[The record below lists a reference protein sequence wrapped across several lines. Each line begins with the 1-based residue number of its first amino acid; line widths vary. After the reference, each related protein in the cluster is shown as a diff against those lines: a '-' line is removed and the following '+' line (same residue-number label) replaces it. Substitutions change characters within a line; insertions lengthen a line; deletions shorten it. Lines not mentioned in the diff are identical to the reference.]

1 MTVEELQIVISAQT
15 KSAKSELNSVKNE
28 VTGLKNHVDKVTGS
42 IGNSFKSIRNI
53 VAGLGIASLIKSTI
67 LGNVDA
73 AIKRVDTLSNYSR
86 VMSNLGVGSVQ
97 ANASVQK
104 LSNKLIGLPTTLDD
118 ASGAVQRFTSVNSNI
133 SRSTD
138 MFLALNNA
146 ILAGGA
152 SSEIQKS
159 ALEQLSQ
166 SYAKGKPDMFEWR
179 SAMTAMPAQM
189 KQVAEAMGFVNASA
203 LGEALRNGTVS
214 MDQFMNTLMQLNT
227 QGING
232 YQSFEEQARN
242 ATGGIST
249 SIANMR
255 TAIVRCM
262 SEVMNTIGQ
271 SNIAGF
277 FTNIAKAINSCVPY
291 VVAFTKVVMVAVG
304 YLTALF
310 GGKSKKLSS
319 SFGGVS
325 NNAKKAAGNTG
336 ALAKKMN
343 DASDSSQ
350 KLSKGASGTG
360 RGLKKAAGNA
370 SKLKKELKGALAG
383 FDAINNINSSNG
395 SSDPSSGGSG
405 GAGGSGG
412 DIGGFSM
419 DDSGAE
425 EQKGLLEEVDKQLE
439 EIKKKV
445 AEFFQPLKQSWDK
458 FGAPMIAAAVYAF
471 NGVKNLL
478 MEIGKSMYTVWENG
492 TGAKTV
498 ELILK
503 IFTNIFKIIGNI
515 SQGLADAWNTAGLG
529 DSIIQH
535 LWNIFNSILKIINE
549 ILKIVRDVT
558 KAIDWTAVLGA
569 VDVVLII
576 IDGLFSFI
584 ADNVGRIL
592 GILSVI
598 AGLSLFSTLAGIL
611 GTVITQ
617 IQLAVGVFSGWA
629 SLATALSGAFGI
641 LPQIFASI
649 VMAVNPVNI
658 IIGAVIATVV
668 DLWQKSKS
676 FRDDI
681 VSILGNIATIV
692 QKVFMNIVAPIIDT
706 VGKIIMDF
714 VGDVLKPLWNAW
726 ENVFQSIM
734 GLLSDFL
741 KFATPIFSTILDILG
756 PVFELALTLLR
767 GVFDM
772 VFAAIRGIIE
782 RADKTICERV
792 NNIREFFRNLGEWM
806 EGTFGFKWKNV
817 FETVKNAVKAFRD
830 YVGPIIN
837 SLEVVFLGLTSFISG
852 VFSGN
857 WRRAWFGVRQ
867 IFESIVSGLSHI
879 FKAPLNFMI
888 DRINKFLSGIG
899 KIKIPDWVPGVG
911 GKGFSIPRIPR
922 LAKGGIVSA
931 STIANIGEAGTEA
944 VIPLQRNTQGLD
956 MIAEKISERLSLSQ
970 NDGTGA
976 TYVIKLVLDD
986 GRVITKMV
994 IETIS
999 RTMKHAQES
1008 LYLTIRR
1015 WNEWQMKRKS
1025 R

>member
-28 VTGLKNHVDKVTGS
+28 VTSLKNHVDKVTGS

-67 LGNVDA
+67 LGNIDA

-97 ANASVQK
+97 ANASIQK

-118 ASGAVQRFTSVNSNI
+118 ASGAVQRFTSVNGNI

-242 ATGGIST
+242 ATGGIAT

-291 VVAFTKVVMVAVG
+291 VVAFTKVIMVAVG

-336 ALAKKMN
+336 ALAKKMS

-360 RGLKKAAGNA
+360 SGLKKAAGNA

-395 SSDPSSGGSG
+395 SSDPSSGDSGGSG

-419 DDSGAE
+419 DDSGAK

-549 ILKIVRDVT
+549 ILKIVRDIT

-576 IDGLFSFI
+576 IDELFSFI

-649 VMAVNPVNI
+649 VMAVNPVNV

-692 QKVFMNIVAPIIDT
+692 QKVFLNIVAPIIDT
-706 VGKIIMDF
+706 VGKIIDDF
-714 VGDVLKPLWNAW
+714 VETALTPLWNAW

-734 GLLSDFL
+734 GLVSDFL
-741 KFATPIFSTILDILG
+741 KFVTPIFSTILDILG
-756 PVFELALTLLR
+756 PIFKLALTLLR

-817 FETVKNAVKAFRD
+817 FETVKNVVKVFRD
-830 YVGPIIN
+830 FMGPIIN
-837 SLEVVFLGLTSFISG
+837 SLEVIFMGLTNFISG

-888 DRINKFLSGIG
+888 DGINKFLSGIG

-970 NDGTGA
+970 NDVTGA

-994 IETIS
+994 IDNIKDYEA
-999 RTMKHAQES
+999 RTGKPVFD
-1008 LYLTIRR
+1008 Y
-1015 WNEWQMKRKS
+1015 
-1025 R
+1025 

>member
-214 MDQFMNTLMQLNT
+214 MDQFMDTIMKLNT

-242 ATGGIST
+242 ATGGIAT

-262 SEVMNTIGQ
+262 SDVMNTIGQ

-395 SSDPSSGGSG
+395 SSDPSSGDSGGSG

-549 ILKIVRDVT
+549 ILKIVRDIT

-692 QKVFMNIVAPIIDT
+692 QKVFLNIVAPIIDT
-706 VGKIIMDF
+706 VGGIIKDF
-714 VGDVLKPLWNAW
+714 VDTVLKPLWSAW

-756 PVFELALTLLR
+756 PIFKLALTLLR

-830 YVGPIIN
+830 CMGPII
-837 SLEVVFLGLTSFISG
+837 SSVQVIFMGLTNFISG

-888 DRINKFLSGIG
+888 DGINKFLSGIG
-899 KIKIPDWVPGVG
+899 KVKIPDWVPGVG
-911 GKGFSIPRIPR
+911 GKGFSIPKIPR

-956 MIAEKISERLSLSQ
+956 MIAEKISERLSISQ

-994 IETIS
+994 IDNIKDYEA
-999 RTMKHAQES
+999 RTGKPVFD
-1008 LYLTIRR
+1008 Y
-1015 WNEWQMKRKS
+1015 
-1025 R
+1025 

>member
-97 ANASVQK
+97 ANASIQK

-405 GAGGSGG
+405 GSGGVGGSGG

-535 LWNIFNSILKIINE
+535 LWNMFNSILKIINE
-549 ILKIVRDVT
+549 ILKIVRDIT
-558 KAIDWTAVLGA
+558 KAIDWTVVLGA
-569 VDVVLII
+569 VNVVLSI

-584 ADNVGRIL
+584 ADNVGLIL
-592 GILSVI
+592 GILSAI

-649 VMAVNPVNI
+649 VMAVNPVNV

-692 QKVFMNIVAPIIDT
+692 QKVFLNIVAPIIDT

-714 VGDVLKPLWNAW
+714 VDDVLKPLWNAW

-756 PVFELALTLLR
+756 PIFELALTLLR
-767 GVFDM
+767 GTFDM

-837 SLEVVFLGLTSFISG
+837 SLEVVFMGLANFIGG

-857 WRRAWFGVRQ
+857 WRRAWIGVRQ

-888 DRINKFLSGIG
+888 DGINKFLSGIG

-956 MIAEKISERLSLSQ
+956 MIAEKISERLSLPQ

-994 IETIS
+994 IDNIKDYEA
-999 RTMKHAQES
+999 RTGKPVFD
-1008 LYLTIRR
+1008 Y
-1015 WNEWQMKRKS
+1015 
-1025 R
+1025 

>member
-53 VAGLGIASLIKSTI
+53 VAGLGIASIIKSTI

-118 ASGAVQRFTSVNSNI
+118 ASGAVQRFTAVNGNI

-203 LGEALRNGTVS
+203 LGEALRNGKVS
-214 MDQFMNTLMQLNT
+214 MDQFMDTIMKLNT

-232 YQSFEEQARN
+232 YQSFEEQAKN
-242 ATGGIST
+242 ATGGIAT

-255 TAIVRCM
+255 TAIVRGM
-262 SEVMNTIGQ
+262 SDVMNTIGQ

-336 ALAKKMN
+336 ALAKNMN
-343 DASDSSQ
+343 DASNSSQ
-350 KLSKGASGTG
+350 KLSKGAGGTG
-360 RGLKKAAGNA
+360 SGLKKAAGNA

-395 SSDPSSGGSG
+395 SSDPSSGGSDGSG

-419 DDSGAE
+419 DDSGAK

-649 VMAVNPVNI
+649 VMAVNPVNV

-692 QKVFMNIVAPIIDT
+692 QKVFLNIVAPIIDT

-714 VGDVLKPLWNAW
+714 VETVLKPLWNAW

-756 PVFELALTLLR
+756 PVFKLALTLLR

-837 SLEVVFLGLTSFISG
+837 SLEVVFLGLTNFISG

-888 DRINKFLSGIG
+888 DGINKFLSGIG

-994 IETIS
+994 IDNIKDYEA
-999 RTMKHAQES
+999 RTGKPVFD
-1008 LYLTIRR
+1008 Y
-1015 WNEWQMKRKS
+1015 
-1025 R
+1025 

>member
-86 VMSNLGVGSVQ
+86 VMSNLGIGSVQ

-214 MDQFMNTLMQLNT
+214 MDQFMDTIMKLNT

-242 ATGGIST
+242 ATGGIAT

-262 SEVMNTIGQ
+262 SDVMNTIGQ

-395 SSDPSSGGSG
+395 SSDPSSGDSGGSG

-419 DDSGAE
+419 DDSGAK

-549 ILKIVRDVT
+549 ILKIVRDIT

-569 VDVVLII
+569 VDVVLGI

-649 VMAVNPVNI
+649 VMAVNPVNV

-692 QKVFMNIVAPIIDT
+692 QKVFLNIVAPIIDT

-714 VGDVLKPLWNAW
+714 VETVLKPLWNAW

-756 PVFELALTLLR
+756 PIFKLALTLLR

-830 YVGPIIN
+830 YMGPII
-837 SLEVVFLGLTSFISG
+837 SSVQVIFMGLANFIGG

-857 WRRAWFGVRQ
+857 WRRAWLGVRQ

-888 DRINKFLSGIG
+888 DGINKFLSGIG

-911 GKGFSIPRIPR
+911 GKGFSIPKIPR

-994 IETIS
+994 IDNIKDYEA
-999 RTMKHAQES
+999 RTGKPVFD
-1008 LYLTIRR
+1008 Y
-1015 WNEWQMKRKS
+1015 
-1025 R
+1025 

>member
-214 MDQFMNTLMQLNT
+214 MDQFMDTIMKLNT

-242 ATGGIST
+242 ATGGIAT

-262 SEVMNTIGQ
+262 SDVMNTIGQ

-336 ALAKKMN
+336 ALAKNMN
-343 DASDSSQ
+343 DASNSSQ
-350 KLSKGASGTG
+350 KLSKGAGGTG

-395 SSDPSSGGSG
+395 SSDPSSGDSGGSG

-419 DDSGAE
+419 DDSGAK

-549 ILKIVRDVT
+549 ILKIVRDIT
-558 KAIDWTAVLGA
+558 KAIDWTVVLGA
-569 VDVVLII
+569 VNVVLGI

-584 ADNVGRIL
+584 ADNVGLIL
-592 GILSVI
+592 GILSAI

-692 QKVFMNIVAPIIDT
+692 QKVFLNIVAPIIDT

-756 PVFELALTLLR
+756 PVFKLALTLLR

-830 YVGPIIN
+830 CMGPII
-837 SLEVVFLGLTSFISG
+837 SSVQVIFMGLTNFISG

-888 DRINKFLSGIG
+888 DGINKFLSGIG

-994 IETIS
+994 IDNIKDYEA
-999 RTMKHAQES
+999 RTGKPVFD
-1008 LYLTIRR
+1008 Y
-1015 WNEWQMKRKS
+1015 
-1025 R
+1025 

>member
-97 ANASVQK
+97 ANASIQK

-405 GAGGSGG
+405 GSGGVGGSGG

-535 LWNIFNSILKIINE
+535 LWNMFNSILKIINE
-549 ILKIVRDVT
+549 ILKIVRDIT
-558 KAIDWTAVLGA
+558 KAIDWTVVLGA
-569 VDVVLII
+569 VNVVLSI

-584 ADNVGRIL
+584 ADNVGLIL
-592 GILSVI
+592 GILSAI

-692 QKVFMNIVAPIIDT
+692 QKVFLNIVAPIIDT

-714 VGDVLKPLWNAW
+714 VETVLKPLWNAW

-830 YVGPIIN
+830 CMGPII
-837 SLEVVFLGLTSFISG
+837 SSVQVIFMGLTNFISG

-888 DRINKFLSGIG
+888 DGINKFLSGIG

-994 IETIS
+994 IDNIKDYEA
-999 RTMKHAQES
+999 RTGKPVFD
-1008 LYLTIRR
+1008 Y
-1015 WNEWQMKRKS
+1015 
-1025 R
+1025 

>member
-97 ANASVQK
+97 ANASIQK

-336 ALAKKMN
+336 ALAKNMN
-343 DASDSSQ
+343 DASNSSQ
-350 KLSKGASGTG
+350 KLSKGAGGTG
-360 RGLKKAAGNA
+360 SGLKKAAGNA

-395 SSDPSSGGSG
+395 SSDPSSGGSGGSG

-549 ILKIVRDVT
+549 ILKIVRDIT
-558 KAIDWTAVLGA
+558 KAIDWTVVLGA
-569 VDVVLII
+569 VNVVLSI

-584 ADNVGRIL
+584 ADNVGLIL
-592 GILSVI
+592 GILSAI

-692 QKVFMNIVAPIIDT
+692 QKVFLNIVAPIIDT

-714 VGDVLKPLWNAW
+714 VETVLKPLWNAW

-756 PVFELALTLLR
+756 PIFKLALTLLR

-830 YVGPIIN
+830 CMGPII
-837 SLEVVFLGLTSFISG
+837 SSVQVIFMGLTNFISG

-888 DRINKFLSGIG
+888 DGINKFLSGIG

-994 IETIS
+994 IDNIKDYEA
-999 RTMKHAQES
+999 RTGKPVFD
-1008 LYLTIRR
+1008 Y
-1015 WNEWQMKRKS
+1015 
-1025 R
+1025 

>member
-118 ASGAVQRFTSVNSNI
+118 ASGAVQRFTAVNSNI

-214 MDQFMNTLMQLNT
+214 MDQFMDTIMKLNT

-242 ATGGIST
+242 ATGGIAT

-262 SEVMNTIGQ
+262 SDVMNTIGQ

-360 RGLKKAAGNA
+360 SGLKKAAGNA

-395 SSDPSSGGSG
+395 SSDPSSGGSDGPG
-405 GAGGSGG
+405 GSGGSGG

-419 DDSGAE
+419 DDSGAK

-549 ILKIVRDVT
+549 ILKIVRDIT

-576 IDGLFSFI
+576 IDELFSFI

-592 GILSVI
+592 GILSII

-649 VMAVNPVNI
+649 VMAVNPVNV

-692 QKVFMNIVAPIIDT
+692 QKVFLNIVAPIIDT
-706 VGKIIMDF
+706 VGGIIKDF
-714 VGDVLKPLWNAW
+714 VDTVLKPLWSAW

-756 PVFELALTLLR
+756 PIFKLALTLLR

-830 YVGPIIN
+830 CMGPII
-837 SLEVVFLGLTSFISG
+837 SSVQVIFMGLTNFISG

-888 DRINKFLSGIG
+888 DGINKFLSGIG

-994 IETIS
+994 IDNIKDYEA
-999 RTMKHAQES
+999 RTGKPVFD
-1008 LYLTIRR
+1008 Y
-1015 WNEWQMKRKS
+1015 
-1025 R
+1025 

>member
-1 MTVEELQIVISAQT
+1 M
-15 KSAKSELNSVKNE
+15 KNE

-86 VMSNLGVGSVQ
+86 VMSNLGAGSVQ

-214 MDQFMNTLMQLNT
+214 MDQFMDTIMKLNT

-242 ATGGIST
+242 ATGGIAT

-262 SEVMNTIGQ
+262 SDVMNTIGQ

-336 ALAKKMN
+336 ALAKNMN
-343 DASDSSQ
+343 DASNSSQ
-350 KLSKGASGTG
+350 KLSKGAGGTG
-360 RGLKKAAGNA
+360 SGLKKAAGNA

-395 SSDPSSGGSG
+395 SSDPSSGGSGGSG

-617 IQLAVGVFSGWA
+617 IQIAVGVFSGWA

-649 VMAVNPVNI
+649 VMAVNPVNV

-692 QKVFMNIVAPIIDT
+692 QKVFLNIVAPIIDT
-706 VGKIIMDF
+706 VGGIIKDF
-714 VGDVLKPLWNAW
+714 VDSVLKPLWNAW

-756 PVFELALTLLR
+756 PIFKLALTLLR

-830 YVGPIIN
+830 CMGPII
-837 SLEVVFLGLTSFISG
+837 SSVQVIFMGLTNFISG

-888 DRINKFLSGIG
+888 DGINKFLSGIG

-911 GKGFSIPRIPR
+911 GKGFSVPKIPR

-994 IETIS
+994 IDNIKDYEA
-999 RTMKHAQES
+999 RTGKPVFD
-1008 LYLTIRR
+1008 Y
-1015 WNEWQMKRKS
+1015 
-1025 R
+1025 

>member
-1 MTVEELQIVISAQT
+1 MTVEELQIIISAQT

-28 VTGLKNHVDKVTGS
+28 VTSLKNHVDKVTGS

-67 LGNVDA
+67 LGNIDA

-86 VMSNLGVGSVQ
+86 VMSNLGADSVQ

-118 ASGAVQRFTSVNSNI
+118 ASGAVQRFTAVNGNI

-242 ATGGIST
+242 ATGGIAT

-255 TAIVRCM
+255 TAIVRGM
-262 SEVMNTIGQ
+262 SDVMNTIGQ

-277 FTNIAKAINSCVPY
+277 FTNIAKAINSCIPY
-291 VVAFTKVVMVAVG
+291 VVAFTKVIMVAVG

-336 ALAKKMN
+336 TLAKNMN
-343 DASDSSQ
+343 NASDSSQ

-360 RGLKKAAGNA
+360 SGLKKAAGNA
-370 SKLKKELKGALAG
+370 SKLKKELNGALAG

-395 SSDPSSGGSG
+395 SSDPSSGDSGGSG

-419 DDSGAE
+419 DDSGAK

-492 TGAKTV
+492 TGAKTI

-549 ILKIVRDVT
+549 ILKMVRDIT
-558 KAIDWTAVLGA
+558 KAIDWTVVLGA
-569 VDVVLII
+569 VNVVLGI

-584 ADNVGRIL
+584 ADNVGLIL
-592 GILSVI
+592 GILSAI

-617 IQLAVGVFSGWA
+617 IQIAVGVFSGWA

-649 VMAVNPVNI
+649 VMAVNPVNV

-692 QKVFMNIVAPIIDT
+692 QKVFLNIVAPIIDT

-734 GLLSDFL
+734 GLVSDFL
-741 KFATPIFSTILDILG
+741 KFVTPIFSTILDILG
-756 PVFELALTLLR
+756 PVFKLALTILR

-782 RADKTICERV
+782 LAGKTICERV
-792 NNIREFFRNLGEWM
+792 NNIRDFFRNLGEWM

-817 FETVKNAVKAFRD
+817 FETVKNVVKVFRD
-830 YVGPIIN
+830 FMGPIIN
-837 SLEVVFLGLTSFISG
+837 SLEVIFMGLTNFISG
-852 VFSGN
+852 VFSNN
-857 WRRAWFGVRQ
+857 WRRAWFGVKQ
-867 IFESIVSGLSHI
+867 IFESIVSGLRNI

-888 DRINKFLSGIG
+888 DGINKFLSGIG

-956 MIAEKISERLSLSQ
+956 MIAEKISERLSLPQ

-994 IETIS
+994 IDNIKDYEA
-999 RTMKHAQES
+999 RTGKPVFD
-1008 LYLTIRR
+1008 Y
-1015 WNEWQMKRKS
+1015 
-1025 R
+1025 

>member
-28 VTGLKNHVDKVTGS
+28 VTSLKNHVDKVTGS

-67 LGNVDA
+67 LGNIDA

-86 VMSNLGVGSVQ
+86 VMSNLGADSVQ

-118 ASGAVQRFTSVNSNI
+118 ASGAVQRFMAVNGNI

-203 LGEALRNGTVS
+203 LGEALRNGRVS

-232 YQSFEEQARN
+232 YQSFEEQAKN
-242 ATGGIST
+242 ATGGIAT

-255 TAIVRCM
+255 TAIVRGM
-262 SEVMNTIGQ
+262 SDVMNTIGQ

-277 FTNIAKAINSCVPY
+277 FTNIAKAINSCIPY
-291 VVAFTKVVMVAVG
+291 VVAFTKVVMTAVG

-336 ALAKKMN
+336 ALAKSMN
-343 DASDSSQ
+343 SASDSSQ

-360 RGLKKAAGNA
+360 SGLKKAAGNA
-370 SKLKKELKGALAG
+370 SKLKKELNGALAG
-383 FDAINNINSSNG
+383 FDAINNINSSNS

-405 GAGGSGG
+405 DSGGSGGG

-515 SQGLADAWNTAGLG
+515 SQGLADAWNTFGLG

-549 ILKIVRDVT
+549 ILKIVRDIT
-558 KAIDWTAVLGA
+558 KAINWT
-569 VDVVLII
+569 VVLVAVNGVLSI

-584 ADNVGRIL
+584 ADNVGL
-592 GILSVI
+592 ILSILSAI

-649 VMAVNPVNI
+649 VMAVNPVNV
-658 IIGAVIATVV
+658 IIGAVIATVA
-668 DLWQKSKS
+668 DLWKKSED

-692 QKVFMNIVAPIIDT
+692 QKVFLNIVAPIIDT
-706 VGKIIMDF
+706 VGKIIDDF
-714 VGDVLKPLWNAW
+714 VETVLTPLWNAW

-756 PVFELALTLLR
+756 PIFKLALTLLR

-782 RADKTICERV
+782 LADKTICERV

-817 FETVKNAVKAFRD
+817 FETVKNVVKVFRD
-830 YVGPIIN
+830 FMGPIIN

-852 VFSGN
+852 VFSNN

-867 IFESIVSGLSHI
+867 IFEGIVSGLEHI

-888 DRINKFLSGIG
+888 DGINKFLSGIG

-994 IETIS
+994 IDNIKDYEA
-999 RTMKHAQES
+999 RTGKPVFD
-1008 LYLTIRR
+1008 Y
-1015 WNEWQMKRKS
+1015 
-1025 R
+1025 

>member
-86 VMSNLGVGSVQ
+86 VMSNLGAGSVQ

-214 MDQFMNTLMQLNT
+214 MDQFMDTIMKLNT

-242 ATGGIST
+242 ATGGIAT

-262 SEVMNTIGQ
+262 SDVMNTIGQ

-336 ALAKKMN
+336 ALAKNMN
-343 DASDSSQ
+343 DASNSSQ
-350 KLSKGASGTG
+350 KLSKGAGGTG
-360 RGLKKAAGNA
+360 SGLKKAAGNA

-395 SSDPSSGGSG
+395 SSDPSSGGSGGSG

-617 IQLAVGVFSGWA
+617 IQIAVGVFSGWA

-649 VMAVNPVNI
+649 VMAVNPVNV

-692 QKVFMNIVAPIIDT
+692 QKVFLNIVAPIIDT
-706 VGKIIMDF
+706 VGGIIKDF
-714 VGDVLKPLWNAW
+714 VDSVLKPLWNAW

-756 PVFELALTLLR
+756 PIFKLALTLLR

-830 YVGPIIN
+830 CMGPII
-837 SLEVVFLGLTSFISG
+837 SSVQVIFMGLTNFISG

-888 DRINKFLSGIG
+888 DGINKFLSGIG

-911 GKGFSIPRIPR
+911 GKGFSAPKIPR

-994 IETIS
+994 IDNIKDYEA
-999 RTMKHAQES
+999 RTGKPVFD
-1008 LYLTIRR
+1008 Y
-1015 WNEWQMKRKS
+1015 
-1025 R
+1025 

>member
-97 ANASVQK
+97 ANASIQK

-242 ATGGIST
+242 ATGGIFT

-405 GAGGSGG
+405 GSGG

-425 EQKGLLEEVDKQLE
+425 EQKGPLEEVDKQLE

-549 ILKIVRDVT
+549 ILKIVRDIT

-692 QKVFMNIVAPIIDT
+692 QKVFLNIVAPIIDT

-714 VGDVLKPLWNAW
+714 VETVLKPLWNAW

-888 DRINKFLSGIG
+888 DGINKFLSGIG

-956 MIAEKISERLSLSQ
+956 MIAEKISERLSLPQ

-994 IETIS
+994 IDNIKDYEA
-999 RTMKHAQES
+999 RTGKPVFD
-1008 LYLTIRR
+1008 Y
-1015 WNEWQMKRKS
+1015 
-1025 R
+1025 

>member
-97 ANASVQK
+97 ANASIQK

-242 ATGGIST
+242 ATGGIAT

-262 SEVMNTIGQ
+262 SDVMNTIGQ

-405 GAGGSGG
+405 GSGGVGGSGG

-549 ILKIVRDVT
+549 ILKIVRDIT
-558 KAIDWTAVLGA
+558 KAIDWTVVLGA
-569 VDVVLII
+569 VNVVLSI

-649 VMAVNPVNI
+649 VMAVNPVNV

-692 QKVFMNIVAPIIDT
+692 QKVFLNIVAPIIDT

-714 VGDVLKPLWNAW
+714 VETVLKPLWNAW

-756 PVFELALTLLR
+756 PIFKLALTVLR

-830 YVGPIIN
+830 CMGPII
-837 SLEVVFLGLTSFISG
+837 SSVQVIFMGLTNFISG

-888 DRINKFLSGIG
+888 DGINKFLSGIG

-956 MIAEKISERLSLSQ
+956 MIAEKISERLSLPQ

-994 IETIS
+994 IDNIKDYEA
-999 RTMKHAQES
+999 RTGKPVFD
-1008 LYLTIRR
+1008 Y
-1015 WNEWQMKRKS
+1015 
-1025 R
+1025 

>member
-214 MDQFMNTLMQLNT
+214 MDQFMDTIMKLNT

-242 ATGGIST
+242 ATGGIAT

-262 SEVMNTIGQ
+262 SDVMNTIGQ

-395 SSDPSSGGSG
+395 SSDPSSGDSGGSG

-419 DDSGAE
+419 DDSGAK

-549 ILKIVRDVT
+549 ILKIVRDIT
-558 KAIDWTAVLGA
+558 KAIDWTVVLGA
-569 VDVVLII
+569 VNVVLGI

-592 GILSVI
+592 GILSAI

-649 VMAVNPVNI
+649 VMAVNPVNV

-692 QKVFMNIVAPIIDT
+692 QKVFLNIVAPIIDT
-706 VGKIIMDF
+706 VGGIIKDF
-714 VGDVLKPLWNAW
+714 VDTVLKPLWNAW

-756 PVFELALTLLR
+756 PIFKLALTVLR

-830 YVGPIIN
+830 CMGPII
-837 SLEVVFLGLTSFISG
+837 SSVQVIFMGLTNFISG

-888 DRINKFLSGIG
+888 DGINKFLSGIG

-994 IETIS
+994 IDNIKDYEA
-999 RTMKHAQES
+999 RTGKPVFD
-1008 LYLTIRR
+1008 Y
-1015 WNEWQMKRKS
+1015 
-1025 R
+1025 

>member
-214 MDQFMNTLMQLNT
+214 MDQFMDTIMKLNT

-242 ATGGIST
+242 ATGGIAT

-262 SEVMNTIGQ
+262 SDVMNTIGQ

-336 ALAKKMN
+336 ALAKNMN
-343 DASDSSQ
+343 DASNSSQ
-350 KLSKGASGTG
+350 KLSKGAGGTG
-360 RGLKKAAGNA
+360 SGLKKAAGNA

-395 SSDPSSGGSG
+395 SSDPSSGGSDGPG
-405 GAGGSGG
+405 GSGGSGG

-419 DDSGAE
+419 DDSGAK

-549 ILKIVRDVT
+549 ILKIVRDIT

-576 IDGLFSFI
+576 IDELFSFI

-592 GILSVI
+592 GILSII

-649 VMAVNPVNI
+649 VMAVNPVNV

-692 QKVFMNIVAPIIDT
+692 QKVFLNIVAPIIDT
-706 VGKIIMDF
+706 VGGIIKDF
-714 VGDVLKPLWNAW
+714 VDTVLKPLWSAW

-756 PVFELALTLLR
+756 PIFKLALTLLR

-830 YVGPIIN
+830 CMGPII
-837 SLEVVFLGLTSFISG
+837 SSVQVIFMGLTNFISG

-888 DRINKFLSGIG
+888 DGINKFLSGIG

-994 IETIS
+994 IDNIKDYEA
-999 RTMKHAQES
+999 RTGKPVFD
-1008 LYLTIRR
+1008 Y
-1015 WNEWQMKRKS
+1015 
-1025 R
+1025 

>member
-214 MDQFMNTLMQLNT
+214 MDQFMDTIMKLNT

-242 ATGGIST
+242 ATGGIAT

-277 FTNIAKAINSCVPY
+277 FTNIAKAINSCIPY
-291 VVAFTKVVMVAVG
+291 VVAFTKVIMVAVG

-336 ALAKKMN
+336 TLAKNMN
-343 DASDSSQ
+343 NASDSSQ

-360 RGLKKAAGNA
+360 SGLKKAAGNA

-395 SSDPSSGGSG
+395 SSDPSSGGSDGPG
-405 GAGGSGG
+405 GSGGSGG

-419 DDSGAE
+419 DDSGAK

-649 VMAVNPVNI
+649 VMAVNPVNV

-692 QKVFMNIVAPIIDT
+692 QKVFLNIVAPIIDT
-706 VGKIIMDF
+706 VGRIIMDF
-714 VGDVLKPLWNAW
+714 VETVLKPLWNAW

-756 PVFELALTLLR
+756 PIFKLALTLLR

-830 YVGPIIN
+830 CMGPII
-837 SLEVVFLGLTSFISG
+837 SSVQVIFMGLTNFISG

-888 DRINKFLSGIG
+888 DGINKFLSGIG

-994 IETIS
+994 IDNIKDYEA
-999 RTMKHAQES
+999 RTGKPVFD
-1008 LYLTIRR
+1008 Y
-1015 WNEWQMKRKS
+1015 
-1025 R
+1025 

>member
-86 VMSNLGVGSVQ
+86 VMSNLGAGSVQ

-214 MDQFMNTLMQLNT
+214 MDQFMDTIMKLNT

-242 ATGGIST
+242 ATGGIAT

-262 SEVMNTIGQ
+262 SDVMNTIGQ

-336 ALAKKMN
+336 ALAKNMN
-343 DASDSSQ
+343 DASNSSQ
-350 KLSKGASGTG
+350 KLSKGAGGTG
-360 RGLKKAAGNA
+360 SGLKKAAGNA

-395 SSDPSSGGSG
+395 SSDPSSGGSGGSG

-617 IQLAVGVFSGWA
+617 IQIAVGVFSGWA

-649 VMAVNPVNI
+649 VMAVNPVNV

-692 QKVFMNIVAPIIDT
+692 QKVFLNIVAPIIDT
-706 VGKIIMDF
+706 VGGIIKDF
-714 VGDVLKPLWNAW
+714 VDSVLKPLWNAW

-756 PVFELALTLLR
+756 PIFKLALTLLR

-830 YVGPIIN
+830 CMGPII
-837 SLEVVFLGLTSFISG
+837 SSVQVIFMGLTNFISG

-888 DRINKFLSGIG
+888 DGINKFLSGIG

-994 IETIS
+994 IDNIKDYEA
-999 RTMKHAQES
+999 RTGKPVFD
-1008 LYLTIRR
+1008 Y
-1015 WNEWQMKRKS
+1015 
-1025 R
+1025 

>member
-67 LGNVDA
+67 LSNVDA

-86 VMSNLGVGSVQ
+86 VMSNLGAGSVQ
-97 ANASVQK
+97 ANASIQK

-214 MDQFMNTLMQLNT
+214 MDQFMDTIMKLNT

-242 ATGGIST
+242 ATGGIAT

-255 TAIVRCM
+255 TAIVRGM
-262 SEVMNTIGQ
+262 SDVMNTIGQ

-277 FTNIAKAINSCVPY
+277 FTNIAKAINSCIPY

-336 ALAKKMN
+336 ALAKNMN
-343 DASDSSQ
+343 NASNSSQ

-360 RGLKKAAGNA
+360 SGLKKAAGNA
-370 SKLKKELKGALAG
+370 SKLKKELNGALAG

-395 SSDPSSGGSG
+395 SSDPSSGDSGGSG

-425 EQKGLLEEVDKQLE
+425 EHKGLLEEVDKQLE

-458 FGAPMIAAAVYAF
+458 FGAPMIAAAVFAF
-471 NGVKNLL
+471 SGIRSLL
-478 MEIGKSMYTVWENG
+478 SEIGKSMYTVWENG

-549 ILKIVRDVT
+549 ILKIVRDIT
-558 KAIDWTAVLGA
+558 KAIDWTVVLGA
-569 VDVVLII
+569 VNVVLGI

-584 ADNVGRIL
+584 ADNVGLIL
-592 GILSVI
+592 GILSAI

-649 VMAVNPVNI
+649 VMAVNPVNV

-692 QKVFMNIVAPIIDT
+692 QKVFINIVAPVISTVAGII
-706 VGKIIMDF
+706 KDF
-714 VGDVLKPLWNAW
+714 VNMVLKPLWNVW
-726 ENVFQSIM
+726 ETVFKDIM
-734 GLLSDFL
+734 GIVSDLL
-741 KFATPIFSTILDILG
+741 KFVTPIFSTILDILG
-756 PVFELALTLLR
+756 PIFQLSLTHLQGTFR
-767 GVFDM
+767 I
-772 VFAAIRGIIE
+772 VFAAIGGIIQG
-782 RADKTICERV
+782 AGAVIHAVVDG
-792 NNIREFFRNLGEWM
+792 IRGFFNGLGTWM
-806 EGTFGFKWKNV
+806 EVTFGFKWKNV
-817 FETVKNAVKAFRD
+817 FEAVKNIVKAFRD
-830 YVGPIIN
+830 YMGPII
-837 SLEVVFLGLTSFISG
+837 SSVQVIFMGLANFIGG

-857 WRRAWFGVRQ
+857 WKRAWLGVKQ
-867 IFESIVSGLSHI
+867 IFEGIVSGLGAI

-888 DRINKFLSGIG
+888 DGINKFLSGIG

-911 GKGFSIPRIPR
+911 GKGFSIPKIPR

-994 IETIS
+994 IDNIKDYEA
-999 RTMKHAQES
+999 RTGKPVFD
-1008 LYLTIRR
+1008 Y
-1015 WNEWQMKRKS
+1015 
-1025 R
+1025 

>member
-277 FTNIAKAINSCVPY
+277 FTNIAKAINSCIPY

-336 ALAKKMN
+336 ALAKNMN
-343 DASDSSQ
+343 DASNSSQ
-350 KLSKGASGTG
+350 KLSKGAGGTG
-360 RGLKKAAGNA
+360 SGLKKAAGNA

-395 SSDPSSGGSG
+395 SSDPSSGGSGGSG

-549 ILKIVRDVT
+549 ILKIVRDIT
-558 KAIDWTAVLGA
+558 KAIDWTVVLGA
-569 VDVVLII
+569 VNVVLSI

-584 ADNVGRIL
+584 ADNVGLIL
-592 GILSVI
+592 GILSAI

-692 QKVFMNIVAPIIDT
+692 QKVFLNIVAPIIDT

-714 VGDVLKPLWNAW
+714 VETVLKPLWNAW

-756 PVFELALTLLR
+756 PIFKLALTLLR

-837 SLEVVFLGLTSFISG
+837 SLEVIFLGLTNFISG

-867 IFESIVSGLSHI
+867 IFESIVSGLRHI

-888 DRINKFLSGIG
+888 DGINKFLSGIG
-899 KIKIPDWVPGVG
+899 KVKIPDWVPGVG

-994 IETIS
+994 IDNIKDYEA
-999 RTMKHAQES
+999 RTGKPVFD
-1008 LYLTIRR
+1008 Y
-1015 WNEWQMKRKS
+1015 
-1025 R
+1025 

>member
-405 GAGGSGG
+405 GSGGVGGSGG

-535 LWNIFNSILKIINE
+535 LWNMFNSILKIINE
-549 ILKIVRDVT
+549 ILKIVRDIT

-649 VMAVNPVNI
+649 VMAVNPVNV

-692 QKVFMNIVAPIIDT
+692 QKVFLNIVAPIIDT

-756 PVFELALTLLR
+756 PIFKLALTVLR

-830 YVGPIIN
+830 CVGPIIN
-837 SLEVVFLGLTSFISG
+837 SLEVIFLGLTNFISG

-888 DRINKFLSGIG
+888 DGINKFLSGIG

-911 GKGFSIPRIPR
+911 GKGFSIPKIPR

-956 MIAEKISERLSLSQ
+956 MIAEKISERLSLPQ

-994 IETIS
+994 IDNIKDYEA
-999 RTMKHAQES
+999 RTGKPVFD
-1008 LYLTIRR
+1008 Y
-1015 WNEWQMKRKS
+1015 
-1025 R
+1025 

>member
-97 ANASVQK
+97 ANASIQK

-336 ALAKKMN
+336 ALAKNMN
-343 DASDSSQ
+343 DASNSSQ

-395 SSDPSSGGSG
+395 SSDPSSGGSGGSG

-549 ILKIVRDVT
+549 ILKIVRDIT
-558 KAIDWTAVLGA
+558 KAIDWTVVLGA
-569 VDVVLII
+569 VNVVLSI

-584 ADNVGRIL
+584 ADNVGLIL
-592 GILSVI
+592 GILSAI

-649 VMAVNPVNI
+649 VMAVNPVNV

-692 QKVFMNIVAPIIDT
+692 QKVFLNIVAPIIDT

-714 VGDVLKPLWNAW
+714 VGDVLKPLWNTW

-756 PVFELALTLLR
+756 PIFKLALTLLR

-830 YVGPIIN
+830 YMGPIIN
-837 SLEVVFLGLTSFISG
+837 SVQVIFMGLANFIGG

-888 DRINKFLSGIG
+888 DGINKFLSGIG

-994 IETIS
+994 IDNIKDYEA
-999 RTMKHAQES
+999 RTGKPVFD
-1008 LYLTIRR
+1008 Y
-1015 WNEWQMKRKS
+1015 
-1025 R
+1025 

>member
-262 SEVMNTIGQ
+262 SDVMNTIGQ

-336 ALAKKMN
+336 ALAKNMN
-343 DASDSSQ
+343 DASNSSQ
-350 KLSKGASGTG
+350 KLSKGAGGTG
-360 RGLKKAAGNA
+360 SGLKKAAGNA

-395 SSDPSSGGSG
+395 SSDPSSGDSGGSG

-419 DDSGAE
+419 DDSGAK

-498 ELILK
+498 EMILK

-649 VMAVNPVNI
+649 VMAVNPVNV

-676 FRDDI
+676 FRNDI

-692 QKVFMNIVAPIIDT
+692 QKVFLTIVAPIIDT
-706 VGKIIMDF
+706 VGKIIEDF
-714 VGDVLKPLWNAW
+714 VDMVLKPLWNAW
-726 ENVFQSIM
+726 ENVFHSIM

-741 KFATPIFSTILDILG
+741 KVATPIFSTILDILG
-756 PVFELALTLLR
+756 PVFRLVLTVLR

-772 VFAAIRGIIE
+772 VFSAIRGIIE
-782 RADKTICERV
+782 RAGKTICERV

-830 YVGPIIN
+830 YMGPIIN
-837 SLEVVFLGLTSFISG
+837 SLEVIFLGLTNFISG

-888 DRINKFLSGIG
+888 DGINKFLSGIG
-899 KIKIPDWVPGVG
+899 KVKIPDWVPGVG
-911 GKGFSIPRIPR
+911 GKGFSIPKIPR

-944 VIPLQRNTQGLD
+944 VIPLQRNTQGID

-970 NDGTGA
+970 NDGQGA

-994 IETIS
+994 IDNIKDYEA
-999 RTMKHAQES
+999 RTGKPVFD
-1008 LYLTIRR
+1008 Y
-1015 WNEWQMKRKS
+1015 
-1025 R
+1025 

>member
-336 ALAKKMN
+336 ALAKNMN
-343 DASDSSQ
+343 DASNSSQ

-405 GAGGSGG
+405 GSGGAGGTGGIG
-412 DIGGFSM
+412 DIGSIGADAFDTGSM
-419 DDSGAE
+419 TAP
-425 EQKGLLEEVDKQLE
+425 LEEVDKQLE

-535 LWNIFNSILKIINE
+535 LWNIFNS
-549 ILKIVRDVT
+549 
-558 KAIDWTAVLGA
+558 
-569 VDVVLII
+569 
-576 IDGLFSFI
+576 
-584 ADNVGRIL
+584 
-592 GILSVI
+592 
-598 AGLSLFSTLAGIL
+598 
-611 GTVITQ
+611 
-617 IQLAVGVFSGWA
+617 
-629 SLATALSGAFGI
+629 
-641 LPQIFASI
+641 
-649 VMAVNPVNI
+649 VM
-658 IIGAVIATVV
+658 
-668 DLWQKSKS
+668 K
-676 FRDDI
+676 
-681 VSILGNIATIV
+681 
-692 QKVFMNIVAPIIDT
+692 
-706 VGKIIMDF
+706 
-714 VGDVLKPLWNAW
+714 
-726 ENVFQSIM
+726 
-734 GLLSDFL
+734 
-741 KFATPIFSTILDILG
+741 
-756 PVFELALTLLR
+756 
-767 GVFDM
+767 
-772 VFAAIRGIIE
+772 
-782 RADKTICERV
+782 
-792 NNIREFFRNLGEWM
+792 
-806 EGTFGFKWKNV
+806 
-817 FETVKNAVKAFRD
+817 
-830 YVGPIIN
+830 
-837 SLEVVFLGLTSFISG
+837 
-852 VFSGN
+852 
-857 WRRAWFGVRQ
+857 
-867 IFESIVSGLSHI
+867 
-879 FKAPLNFMI
+879 
-888 DRINKFLSGIG
+888 
-899 KIKIPDWVPGVG
+899 
-911 GKGFSIPRIPR
+911 
-922 LAKGGIVSA
+922 
-931 STIANIGEAGTEA
+931 
-944 VIPLQRNTQGLD
+944 
-956 MIAEKISERLSLSQ
+956 
-970 NDGTGA
+970 
-976 TYVIKLVLDD
+976 
-986 GRVITKMV
+986 
-994 IETIS
+994 
-999 RTMKHAQES
+999 
-1008 LYLTIRR
+1008 
-1015 WNEWQMKRKS
+1015 
-1025 R
+1025 

>member
-214 MDQFMNTLMQLNT
+214 MDQFMDTIMKLNT

-242 ATGGIST
+242 ATGGIAT

-336 ALAKKMN
+336 ALAKNMN
-343 DASDSSQ
+343 DASNSSQ
-350 KLSKGASGTG
+350 KLSKGAGGTG
-360 RGLKKAAGNA
+360 SGLKKAADNA

-395 SSDPSSGGSG
+395 SSDPSSGGSGGSG

-492 TGAKTV
+492 TGAKTI

-649 VMAVNPVNI
+649 VMAVNPVNV

-692 QKVFMNIVAPIIDT
+692 QKVFLNIVAPIIDT

-714 VGDVLKPLWNAW
+714 VETVLKPLWNAW

-756 PVFELALTLLR
+756 PIFKLALTLLR

-830 YVGPIIN
+830 YMGPIIN
-837 SLEVVFLGLTSFISG
+837 SLEVIFMGLTNFISG

-888 DRINKFLSGIG
+888 DGINKFLSGIG
-899 KIKIPDWVPGVG
+899 KVKIPDWVPGVG
-911 GKGFSIPRIPR
+911 GKGFSIPKIPR

-994 IETIS
+994 IDNIKDYEA
-999 RTMKHAQES
+999 RTGKPVFD
-1008 LYLTIRR
+1008 Y
-1015 WNEWQMKRKS
+1015 
-1025 R
+1025 

>member
-1 MTVEELQIVISAQT
+1 M
-15 KSAKSELNSVKNE
+15 KNE

-214 MDQFMNTLMQLNT
+214 MDQFMDTLMQLNT

-262 SEVMNTIGQ
+262 SDVMNTIGQ

-336 ALAKKMN
+336 TLAKNMN
-343 DASDSSQ
+343 DASNSSQ
-350 KLSKGASGTG
+350 KLSKGAGGTG
-360 RGLKKAAGNA
+360 SGLKKAAGNA
-370 SKLKKELKGALAG
+370 SKLKKELNGALAG
-383 FDAINNINSSNG
+383 FDAINNINSSNS
-395 SSDPSSGGSG
+395 SSDPSSGGSGGSG

-412 DIGGFSM
+412 IGDIGSIGADAFDTGSM
-419 DDSGAE
+419 TAP
-425 EQKGLLEEVDKQLE
+425 LEEVDKQLE

-649 VMAVNPVNI
+649 VMAVNPVNV

-692 QKVFMNIVAPIIDT
+692 QKVFLNIVAPIIDT

-714 VGDVLKPLWNAW
+714 VETVLKPLWNAW

-830 YVGPIIN
+830 YMGPIIN
-837 SLEVVFLGLTSFISG
+837 SLEVIFLGLTSFISG

-888 DRINKFLSGIG
+888 DGINKFLSGIG

-994 IETIS
+994 IDNIKDYEA
-999 RTMKHAQES
+999 RTGKPVFD
-1008 LYLTIRR
+1008 Y
-1015 WNEWQMKRKS
+1015 
-1025 R
+1025 

>member
-214 MDQFMNTLMQLNT
+214 MDQFMDTIMQLNT

-242 ATGGIST
+242 ATGGIAT

-277 FTNIAKAINSCVPY
+277 FTNIAKAINSCIPY
-291 VVAFTKVVMVAVG
+291 VVAFTKVIMVAVG

-336 ALAKKMN
+336 TLAKNMN
-343 DASDSSQ
+343 DASNSSQ
-350 KLSKGASGTG
+350 KLSKGAGGTG
-360 RGLKKAAGNA
+360 SGLKKAAGNA

-383 FDAINNINSSNG
+383 FDAINNINSSNS
-395 SSDPSSGGSG
+395 SSDPSSGGSGGSG

-649 VMAVNPVNI
+649 VMAVNPVNV

-692 QKVFMNIVAPIIDT
+692 QKVFLNIVAPIIDT
-706 VGKIIMDF
+706 VGGIIKDF
-714 VGDVLKPLWNAW
+714 VDTVLKPLWSAW

-756 PVFELALTLLR
+756 PIFKLALTLLR

-830 YVGPIIN
+830 CMGPII
-837 SLEVVFLGLTSFISG
+837 SSVQVIFMGLTNFISG

-888 DRINKFLSGIG
+888 DGINKFLSGIG

-994 IETIS
+994 IDNIKDYEA
-999 RTMKHAQES
+999 RTGKPVFD
-1008 LYLTIRR
+1008 Y
-1015 WNEWQMKRKS
+1015 
-1025 R
+1025 

>member
-262 SEVMNTIGQ
+262 SDVMNTIGQ

-336 ALAKKMN
+336 ALAKNMN
-343 DASDSSQ
+343 DASNSSQ
-350 KLSKGASGTG
+350 KLSKGAGGTG
-360 RGLKKAAGNA
+360 SGLKKAAGNA

-395 SSDPSSGGSG
+395 SSDPSSGGSGGSG

-549 ILKIVRDVT
+549 ILKIVRDIT

-649 VMAVNPVNI
+649 VMAVNPVNV

-692 QKVFMNIVAPIIDT
+692 QKVFLNIVAPIIDT
-706 VGKIIMDF
+706 VGGIIKDF
-714 VGDVLKPLWNAW
+714 VDTVLKPLWNAW

-756 PVFELALTLLR
+756 PIFKLALTVLR

-830 YVGPIIN
+830 CMGPII
-837 SLEVVFLGLTSFISG
+837 SSVQVIFMGLTNFISG

-888 DRINKFLSGIG
+888 DGINKFLSGIG
-899 KIKIPDWVPGVG
+899 KVKIPDWVPGVG

-994 IETIS
+994 IDNIKDYEA
-999 RTMKHAQES
+999 RTGKPVFD
-1008 LYLTIRR
+1008 Y
-1015 WNEWQMKRKS
+1015 
-1025 R
+1025 

>member
-1 MTVEELQIVISAQT
+1 M
-15 KSAKSELNSVKNE
+15 KNE

-73 AIKRVDTLSNYSR
+73 AIKRVDTLGNYSR

-262 SEVMNTIGQ
+262 SDVMNTIGQ

-336 ALAKKMN
+336 TLAKNMN
-343 DASDSSQ
+343 DASNSSQ
-350 KLSKGASGTG
+350 KLSKGAGGTG
-360 RGLKKAAGNA
+360 SGLKKAAGNA
-370 SKLKKELKGALAG
+370 SKLKKELNGALAG
-383 FDAINNINSSNG
+383 FDAINNINSSNS
-395 SSDPSSGGSG
+395 SSDPSSGGSGGSG

-412 DIGGFSM
+412 IGDIGSIGADAFDTGSM
-419 DDSGAE
+419 TAP
-425 EQKGLLEEVDKQLE
+425 LEEVDKQLE

-549 ILKIVRDVT
+549 ILKIVRDIT
-558 KAIDWTAVLGA
+558 KAIDWTVVLGA
-569 VDVVLII
+569 VNVVLSI

-584 ADNVGRIL
+584 ADNVGLIL
-592 GILSVI
+592 GILSAI

-649 VMAVNPVNI
+649 VMAVNPVNV

-692 QKVFMNIVAPIIDT
+692 QKVFMNIVAPVISTVAGII
-706 VGKIIMDF
+706 KDF
-714 VGDVLKPLWNAW
+714 VNMVLKPLWNVW
-726 ENVFQSIM
+726 ETVFKDIM
-734 GLLSDFL
+734 GIVSDLL
-741 KFATPIFSTILDILG
+741 KFVTPIFSTILGILG
-756 PVFELALTLLR
+756 PVFQLSLTHLQGTFR
-767 GVFDM
+767 I
-772 VFAAIRGIIE
+772 VFAAIGGIIQG
-782 RADKTICERV
+782 AGAVIHTVVDG
-792 NNIREFFRNLGEWM
+792 IRGFFNGLGTWM

-830 YVGPIIN
+830 YMGPII
-837 SLEVVFLGLTSFISG
+837 SSVQVIFMGLANFIGG

-857 WRRAWFGVRQ
+857 WRRARLGVKQ

-888 DRINKFLSGIG
+888 DGINKFLSGIG

-994 IETIS
+994 IDNIKDYEA
-999 RTMKHAQES
+999 RTGKPVFD
-1008 LYLTIRR
+1008 Y
-1015 WNEWQMKRKS
+1015 
-1025 R
+1025 

>member
-97 ANASVQK
+97 ANASIQK

-405 GAGGSGG
+405 GSGGVGGSGG

-535 LWNIFNSILKIINE
+535 LWNMFNSILKIINE
-549 ILKIVRDVT
+549 ILKIVRDIT
-558 KAIDWTAVLGA
+558 KAIDWTVVLGA
-569 VDVVLII
+569 VNVVLSI

-584 ADNVGRIL
+584 ADNVGLIL
-592 GILSVI
+592 GILSAI

-617 IQLAVGVFSGWA
+617 IQLAVGVFSGWV

-649 VMAVNPVNI
+649 VMAVNPVNV

-692 QKVFMNIVAPIIDT
+692 QKVFMNIVAPVISTVAGII
-706 VGKIIMDF
+706 KEF
-714 VGDVLKPLWNAW
+714 VNMVLKPLWNAW

-756 PVFELALTLLR
+756 PIFKLALTLLR

-830 YVGPIIN
+830 CMGPII
-837 SLEVVFLGLTSFISG
+837 SSVQVIFMGLTNFISG

-888 DRINKFLSGIG
+888 DGINKFLSGIG

-956 MIAEKISERLSLSQ
+956 MIAEKISERLSLPQ

-994 IETIS
+994 IDNIKDYEA
-999 RTMKHAQES
+999 RTGKPVFD
-1008 LYLTIRR
+1008 Y
-1015 WNEWQMKRKS
+1015 
-1025 R
+1025 

>member
-336 ALAKKMN
+336 ALAKNMN
-343 DASDSSQ
+343 DASNSSQ

-405 GAGGSGG
+405 GSGGAGGTGGIG
-412 DIGGFSM
+412 DIGSIGADAFDTGSM
-419 DDSGAE
+419 TAP
-425 EQKGLLEEVDKQLE
+425 LEEVDKQLE

-549 ILKIVRDVT
+549 ILKIVRDIT
-558 KAIDWTAVLGA
+558 KAIDWTVVLGA
-569 VDVVLII
+569 VNVVLSI

-584 ADNVGRIL
+584 ADNVGLIL
-592 GILSVI
+592 GILSAI

-649 VMAVNPVNI
+649 VMAVNPVNV

-692 QKVFMNIVAPIIDT
+692 QKVFLNIVAPIIDT

-714 VGDVLKPLWNAW
+714 VETVLTPLWNAW

-734 GLLSDFL
+734 GLVSDFL
-741 KFATPIFSTILDILG
+741 KFVTPIFSTILDILG

-767 GVFDM
+767 GTFDM

-782 RADKTICERV
+782 LADKTICERV

-817 FETVKNAVKAFRD
+817 FETVKNVVKAFRD
-830 YVGPIIN
+830 FMGPIIN
-837 SLEVVFLGLTSFISG
+837 SLEVVFLGLTNFISG
-852 VFSGN
+852 VFSNN

-867 IFESIVSGLSHI
+867 IFEGIVSGLSHI

-888 DRINKFLSGIG
+888 DGINKFLSGIG

-994 IETIS
+994 IDNIKDYEA
-999 RTMKHAQES
+999 RTGKPVFD
-1008 LYLTIRR
+1008 Y
-1015 WNEWQMKRKS
+1015 
-1025 R
+1025 

>member
-1 MTVEELQIVISAQT
+1 M
-15 KSAKSELNSVKNE
+15 KNE

-86 VMSNLGVGSVQ
+86 VMSNLGAGSVQ

-214 MDQFMNTLMQLNT
+214 MDQFMDTIMKLNT

-242 ATGGIST
+242 ATGGIAT

-262 SEVMNTIGQ
+262 SDVMNTIGQ

-336 ALAKKMN
+336 ALAKNMN
-343 DASDSSQ
+343 DASNSSQ
-350 KLSKGASGTG
+350 KLSKGAGGTG
-360 RGLKKAAGNA
+360 SGLKKAAGNA

-395 SSDPSSGGSG
+395 SSDPSSGGSGGSG

-549 ILKIVRDVT
+549 ILKIVRDIT
-558 KAIDWTAVLGA
+558 EAIDWTVVLGA
-569 VDVVLII
+569 VDVVLGI

-617 IQLAVGVFSGWA
+617 IQIAVGVFSGWA

-649 VMAVNPVNI
+649 VMAVNPVNV

-692 QKVFMNIVAPIIDT
+692 QKVFLNIVAPIIDT

-714 VGDVLKPLWNAW
+714 VETVLTPLWNAW

-734 GLLSDFL
+734 GLVSDFL
-741 KFATPIFSTILDILG
+741 KFVTPIFSTILDILG

-767 GVFDM
+767 GTFDM

-782 RADKTICERV
+782 LADKTICERV

-817 FETVKNAVKAFRD
+817 FETVKNVVKAFRD
-830 YVGPIIN
+830 FMGPIIN
-837 SLEVVFLGLTSFISG
+837 SLEVVFLGLTNFISG

-888 DRINKFLSGIG
+888 DGINKFLSGIG

-994 IETIS
+994 IDNIKDYEA
-999 RTMKHAQES
+999 RTGKPVFD
-1008 LYLTIRR
+1008 Y
-1015 WNEWQMKRKS
+1015 
-1025 R
+1025 

>member
-86 VMSNLGVGSVQ
+86 VMSNLGADSVQ

-133 SRSTD
+133 SKSTD

-203 LGEALRNGTVS
+203 LGEALRNGKVS
-214 MDQFMNTLMQLNT
+214 MDQFMDTIMKLNT

-232 YQSFEEQARN
+232 YQSFEEQAKN
-242 ATGGIST
+242 ATGGIAT

-255 TAIVRCM
+255 TAIVRGM
-262 SEVMNTIGQ
+262 SDVMNTIGQ

-277 FTNIAKAINSCVPY
+277 FTNIAKAINLCIPY
-291 VVAFTKVVMVAVG
+291 VVAFTKVVMVAAG

-336 ALAKKMN
+336 ALAKNMN
-343 DASDSSQ
+343 DASNSSQ
-350 KLSKGASGTG
+350 KLSKGAGGTG
-360 RGLKKAAGNA
+360 SGLKKAAGNA
-370 SKLKKELKGALAG
+370 SKLKKELNGALAG
-383 FDAINNINSSNG
+383 FDAINNINSSNS

-405 GAGGSGG
+405 GSGGSSGG

-458 FGAPMIAAAVYAF
+458 FGAPMIAAALYAF

-617 IQLAVGVFSGWA
+617 IQFAVGVFSGWA

-649 VMAVNPVNI
+649 VMAVNPVNV

-668 DLWQKSKS
+668 DLWQKSKG

-692 QKVFMNIVAPIIDT
+692 QKVFLNIVAPIIDT
-706 VGKIIMDF
+706 VGKIIVDF
-714 VGDVLKPLWNAW
+714 VETVLKPLWNAW

-830 YVGPIIN
+830 CMGPII
-837 SLEVVFLGLTSFISG
+837 SSVQVIFMGLTNFISG

-888 DRINKFLSGIG
+888 DGINKFLSGIG

-994 IETIS
+994 IDNIKDYEA
-999 RTMKHAQES
+999 RTGKPVFD
-1008 LYLTIRR
+1008 Y
-1015 WNEWQMKRKS
+1015 
-1025 R
+1025 

>member
-336 ALAKKMN
+336 ALAKNMN
-343 DASDSSQ
+343 DASNSSQ
-350 KLSKGASGTG
+350 KLSKGAGGTG
-360 RGLKKAAGNA
+360 SGLKKAAGNA

-405 GAGGSGG
+405 GSGGVGGSGG

-549 ILKIVRDVT
+549 ILKIVRDIT
-558 KAIDWTAVLGA
+558 KAIDWTVVLGA
-569 VDVVLII
+569 VNVVLGI

-584 ADNVGRIL
+584 ADNVGLIL
-592 GILSVI
+592 GILSAI

-692 QKVFMNIVAPIIDT
+692 QKVFLNIVAPIIDT

-756 PVFELALTLLR
+756 PIFKLALTVLR

-830 YVGPIIN
+830 CVGPIIN
-837 SLEVVFLGLTSFISG
+837 SLEVIFLGLTNFISG

-888 DRINKFLSGIG
+888 DGINKFLSGIG

-911 GKGFSIPRIPR
+911 GKGFSIPKIPR

-956 MIAEKISERLSLSQ
+956 MIAEKISERLSLPQ

-994 IETIS
+994 IDNIKDYEA
-999 RTMKHAQES
+999 RTGKPVFD
-1008 LYLTIRR
+1008 Y
-1015 WNEWQMKRKS
+1015 
-1025 R
+1025 

>member
-214 MDQFMNTLMQLNT
+214 MDQFMDTIMKLNT

-242 ATGGIST
+242 ATGGIAT

-262 SEVMNTIGQ
+262 SDVMNTIGQ

-336 ALAKKMN
+336 ALAKNMN
-343 DASDSSQ
+343 DASNSSQ
-350 KLSKGASGTG
+350 KLSKGAGGTG
-360 RGLKKAAGNA
+360 SGLKKAAGNA

-395 SSDPSSGGSG
+395 SSDPSSGGSGGSG

-649 VMAVNPVNI
+649 VMAVNPVNV

-676 FRDDI
+676 FRNDI

-692 QKVFMNIVAPIIDT
+692 QKVFLNIVAPIIDT

-714 VGDVLKPLWNAW
+714 VETVLKPLWNAW

-756 PVFELALTLLR
+756 PIFKLALTLLR

-837 SLEVVFLGLTSFISG
+837 SLEVIFLGLTSFISG
-852 VFSGN
+852 VFSHN

-867 IFESIVSGLSHI
+867 IFESITSGLVNI

-888 DRINKFLSGIG
+888 DGINKFLSGIG

-994 IETIS
+994 IDNIKDYEA
-999 RTMKHAQES
+999 RTGKPVFD
-1008 LYLTIRR
+1008 Y
-1015 WNEWQMKRKS
+1015 
-1025 R
+1025 

>member
-97 ANASVQK
+97 ANASIQK

-395 SSDPSSGGSG
+395 SSDPSSGDSGGSG

-419 DDSGAE
+419 DDSGAK

-445 AEFFQPLKQSWDK
+445 AEFFEPLKQSWDK

-549 ILKIVRDVT
+549 ILKIVRDIT

-576 IDGLFSFI
+576 IDELFSFI

-649 VMAVNPVNI
+649 VMAVNPVNV

-692 QKVFMNIVAPIIDT
+692 QKVFLNIVAPIIDT

-714 VGDVLKPLWNAW
+714 VGDVLTPLWNAW

-734 GLLSDFL
+734 GLVSDFL
-741 KFATPIFSTILDILG
+741 KFVTPIFSTILDILG
-756 PVFELALTLLR
+756 PIFQLALTLLR
-767 GVFDM
+767 GTFDM

-782 RADKTICERV
+782 LADKTICERV

-817 FETVKNAVKAFRD
+817 FETVKNVVKAFRD
-830 YVGPIIN
+830 FMGPIIN

-852 VFSGN
+852 VFSNN

-867 IFESIVSGLSHI
+867 IFEGIVSGLRNI

-888 DRINKFLSGIG
+888 DGINKFLSGIG

-994 IETIS
+994 IDNIKDYEA
-999 RTMKHAQES
+999 RTGKPVFD
-1008 LYLTIRR
+1008 Y
-1015 WNEWQMKRKS
+1015 
-1025 R
+1025 

>member
-67 LGNVDA
+67 LGNIDA

-262 SEVMNTIGQ
+262 SDVMNTIGQ

-343 DASDSSQ
+343 DASNSSQ

-360 RGLKKAAGNA
+360 SGLKKAAGNA
-370 SKLKKELKGALAG
+370 SKLKKELNGALAG
-383 FDAINNINSSNG
+383 FDAINNINSSNS
-395 SSDPSSGGSG
+395 SSDPSSGGSGGSG

-419 DDSGAE
+419 DDSGAK

-515 SQGLADAWNTAGLG
+515 SQGLADAWNTFGLG
-529 DSIIQH
+529 DLIIQR

-549 ILKIVRDVT
+549 ILKIVRDIT
-558 KAIDWTAVLGA
+558 KAINWTAVLVA
-569 VDVVLII
+569 VYGVLSI

-584 ADNVGRIL
+584 ADNVGL
-592 GILSVI
+592 ILSILSAI

-649 VMAVNPVNI
+649 VMAVNPVNV
-658 IIGAVIATVV
+658 IIGAVIATVA
-668 DLWQKSKS
+668 DLWKKSED

-692 QKVFMNIVAPIIDT
+692 QKVFLNIVAPIIDT

-714 VGDVLKPLWNAW
+714 VETVLKPLWNAW

-837 SLEVVFLGLTSFISG
+837 SLEVVFLGLTNFISG

-888 DRINKFLSGIG
+888 DGINKFLSGIG

-994 IETIS
+994 IDNIKDYEA
-999 RTMKHAQES
+999 RTGKPVFD
-1008 LYLTIRR
+1008 Y
-1015 WNEWQMKRKS
+1015 
-1025 R
+1025 

>member
-97 ANASVQK
+97 ANASIQK

-405 GAGGSGG
+405 GSGGVGGSGG

-549 ILKIVRDVT
+549 ILKIVRDIT
-558 KAIDWTAVLGA
+558 KAIDWTVVLGA
-569 VDVVLII
+569 VNVVLGI

-584 ADNVGRIL
+584 ADNVGLIL
-592 GILSVI
+592 GILSAI

-692 QKVFMNIVAPIIDT
+692 QKVFLNIVAPIIDT

-756 PVFELALTLLR
+756 PIFKLALTVLR

-830 YVGPIIN
+830 CVGPIIN
-837 SLEVVFLGLTSFISG
+837 SLEVIFLGLTNFISG

-888 DRINKFLSGIG
+888 DGINKFLSGIG

-911 GKGFSIPRIPR
+911 GKGFSIPKIPR

-994 IETIS
+994 IDNIKDYEA
-999 RTMKHAQES
+999 RTGKPVFD
-1008 LYLTIRR
+1008 Y
-1015 WNEWQMKRKS
+1015 
-1025 R
+1025 